1 VAKYL
6 RCDPGFDPTG
16 GGNLSG
22 VNYRLPA
29 DTDLAALTARI
40 EQAMGDGQGVTVVVE
55 SEDDPLS
62 NHRVI
67 INCATVRSVLIA
79 ETPEPDSPPADSD
92 EYE

>member
-1 VAKYL
+1 M
-6 RCDPGFDPTG
+6 G

-29 DTDLAALTARI
+29 DTDLASLTARI
-40 EQAMGDGQGVTVVVE
+40 EQAMGEGQGVTVVVE
-55 SEDDPLS
+55 LEDNPLS
-62 NHRVI
+62 NHRVV

-79 ETPEPDSPPADSD
+79 EMPEPDTPPADND